1 MADIKIYG
9 KLVNKTDGIIADS
22 EQIKYNGKTVK
33 EEIDELTGKIKDV
46 IEIDSI
52 GLDNESLYETGI
64 YNIKSATELPKD
76 AKISNGKLVVEKT
89 SSGSYQEWSSD
100 DCFATRLIQYKDV
113 DQSDIRINGINPA
126 EEQIEGVS
134 LVDGVLSLSAEKEYE
149 ISGYLKGRISINT
162 VDSTLDASKKTIL
175 KLAGLFI
182 DCDSEKAIDYGNNKK
197 SLKIVLKENC
207 VNYIQCKAKTQP
219 SNLIDKMGAIHSEN
233 NLEINGIGYLAIRTN
248 YRTHG
253 IFAREI
259 YLTGKPHI
267 YVSCK
272 INVDDNYGH
281 DAIHCGKSLFIE
293 NGEYEFCNCNDAI
306 GLGADEAAVDR
317 IFAGKFNIH
326 DWADGQNAIDGGKLI
341 SGQNCYIYE
350 SDYFSMNQE
359 AKASISGNVEFINQS
374 NWESKFGVGEIYALA
389 ADGSETKV
397 DAITATGD
405 YKLKGYFPNELV
417 ISATK
422 VELVLENACIPKGV
436 NYTAIG
442 KNINIKSDD
451 IAPYNDS
458 TETEISNINVSM
470 IGNVKSGNHAKF
482 SGKGI
487 LIANDV
493 YSSSKTLIYGDG
505 NKYFSNIDANKF
517 YIGADDD
524 AFDTGTAKKSKGTF
538 FINSLKDREIG
549 AKAGCSIFITQKGDF
564 YINKLEIIKLIK
576 RNKDVELALYPD
588 LTAPEGAEYIGTV
601 TIAGNPPAEDNE
613 NAKLFTI
620 FSSIED
626 WKSFK
631 KPTVLVADWF
641 TLSSQDVDANLKT
654 YESLDAAN
662 QDLVNLKLGA
672 VVSVKSDDTS
682 EYINDYNLY
691 IVVASGS
698 GKTLKEIKQ
707 GGGNSYTGDLTFDA
721 SVVGFTP
728 DSESGIYECP
738 VGSTISFR
746 CSFVSADYPDVRGS
760 IFGKIN
766 GETKFNE
773 SVYPREG
780 QITTWNFSTIG
791 LTPGTYEFSL
801 YGKES
806 TGRTTA
812 RKIYTFQ
819 IGGLNIKSSFVDG
832 SVVQIGNPV
841 NIPLTIEAADT
852 SSKIH
857 LQVSLDGVLIADNLE
872 VSTKTNSFVITAEHL
887 KTGGVKNLSLKLINE
902 KGKESNELKYTLIA
916 AEMDKVY
923 ILTDSD
929 IYDISDG
936 GVAKVQVRTIQLGYK
951 DAKYKT
957 TIEIKDSADA
967 TYKETQIF
975 SYNYGLNELD
985 LTGLRFN
992 KVDGTEPINGK
1003 DVEYSKYKIIL
1014 SVESPVDETITD
1026 RKEISIRVR
1035 KNDYNI
1041 EAYKNNLICYY
1052 TAEGKSNSAADRDK
1066 WNYEKTAEFP
1076 LDANEKSLGEFE
1088 AVFNNFNWQTNGWI
1102 RDDAGNTALKL
1113 NHGAYVEI
1121 KNCAPFY
1128 YDYIDTQ
1135 TGALTISV
1143 DFKTKNILDPSAKV
1157 ISCLF
1162 ETTGTENTTYYL
1174 RDAFGDYIKSD
1185 ENGSLTRELCYTD
1198 ETKTEVR
1205 LVNIDETVPADRVF
1219 DYDKHVYYGTKDL
1232 NGVIVRDD
1240 SVLTLTETAY
1250 SYGFKYNNI
1259 IRFFMNKGGYCWVD
1273 GVTYLGT
1280 GNTLYDTTMIVTE
1293 RTINYN
1299 FGDDNPNY
1307 TGKLETIAEG
1317 QTEDLKKKTGTIS
1330 SEVTKQT
1337 GFYIDTENAVLTT
1350 SSSPANVDDKFHL
1363 NFSENTRTHIDL
1375 IINRSKEA
1383 PYYFSSLI
1391 GYTNGVLS
1399 LMKELN
1405 LTSDKFNSGLA
1416 TRSKCYIYLGA
1427 KVSYNENGEIIVS
1440 DTGDADIYN
1449 LRLYNEALS
1458 PNVILQNY
1466 ASEIPDLAEKE
1477 KFVIN
1482 NGIGANTIP
1491 QTLPRITLI
1500 GANIGSDSN
1509 PHYTIN
1515 DFIMQLAGTNVADLK
1530 SIKEPAYFKYYDPSN
1545 DKYWTITSPD
1555 GTSSTNEIPIRLQF
1569 QGTSSMV
1576 YPCKNYKMKLY
1587 NPYVEKVKGDG
1598 VFGFSINNG
1607 SVKYGKK
1614 WKVDIGNGIPD
1625 STICLKADYMGSSH
1639 TGNTSSANFIAD
1651 YNNQITGTTPAS
1663 EINSSIR
1670 TTIYGYPCLLYYK
1683 EKQSDTEEKFLGVYN
1698 CNLDK
1703 SDTDCFGLD
1712 KEVKGDAAHGEATYS
1727 FGQSQ
1732 FIDDEFSNDILMSA
1746 EKYNAKHST
1755 SVATTISLYDKGDK
1769 VNKDYKTLVD
1779 PETGTIVAA
1788 LSEKGYLRTLNNDTI
1803 RAVFCAE
1810 VKANSGA
1817 SGAGG
1822 FGNYA
1827 LHSVASDMEMRYPD
1841 EGDIEDEN
1849 YSLYSGSL
1857 DFDNFTRPYWYHFQR
1872 LIKWLKEVYNSRTTD
1887 FNKARTRFLA
1897 EVDKHFN
1904 RNYLIDYY
1912 LTFMLL
1918 GGVDSLGKNLMIGS
1932 WGPENHLFE
1941 ALVGTDGNCYC
1952 YDDKSGERKIDNYAF
1967 EYNRKMITP
1976 TKVYHTNEVTGAN
1989 EYIFATDETGKPL
2002 YYKEESYDRY
2012 TKEYKNGRSKFSADD
2027 VTNIPGEWIWYPT
2040 YYDIDTIAGLDN
2052 AGQLIYD
2059 VDIELDEVMDDGTT
2073 VYNTSDSVLWQSVQQ
2088 FFGVRDANGNSM
2100 LSDRWTAFTNMGL
2113 YNMLVGK
2120 YFYERAIA
2128 TIPAKYYNDDCFV
2141 KYIWEGPNEK
2151 AGSGAYLYCV
2161 HGDSYEQLKR
2171 WFSQRII
2178 YLDSYFA
2185 KIGTENA
2192 SIRSSYAYYDPN
2204 FRDDIEDYY
2213 LTYNNDGTTSYHYE
2227 ELARKYP
2234 QYYSLKDNELLGSN
2248 NIKIEPIIF
2257 KFKTYQP
2264 GYVGVRW
2271 FNGGKVHFVRVG
2283 RNKTAYLSGNIK
2295 TNSNQEI
2302 FIFGGSNIKEIG
2314 DLSNYNIQEL
2324 NIKNLSKLGKLILGN
2339 SNYTSV
2345 VNKIDGVANEYLSE
2359 LNIEK
2364 CTNINK
2370 LELEPCSNLKVLN
2383 MKGSGVTSVS
2393 LPDGGSLET
2402 IYYPS
2407 SITNIT
2413 LRNLTNLA
2421 TVNTDTLY
2429 NLSTLIVDNCPKIQG
2444 ATGKENYNSKLWDLL
2459 QGTEPSPLS
2468 SINVEAY
2475 GSIKT
2480 NSGSFFF
2487 PDKYYNYDT
2496 AKNIK
2501 GEIEYLGTTVPK
2513 NYTKF
2518 VDSYP
2523 KLKITY
2529 PNINDASE
2537 MFANYKNLNCIS
2549 SLSAFAGRDIYG
2561 NSKYVTIYYWTDET
2575 NELRT
2580 KWHTTENYEKYGNSK
2595 TYSEGIGYYVF
2606 NDVYYRLLSVHD
2618 DADLDILRA
2627 EIKSHVS
2634 NFSKFIK
2641 LNGMFKNM
2649 SVLDYLDPD
2658 TFNNVDISEAT
2669 TDEMFYGCTGLQYFE
2684 TPTDIVKNEILTV
2697 YLDEKGAEIQDTT
2710 GMDVSQLQTKQYYI
2724 NPFNRKVRLEF
2735 TDENKTSKY
2744 AKGMRKIGKYMFY
2757 QCKKAKIY
2765 IKKLQL
2771 QKSVDDKIS
2780 IAENA
2785 FEYISYDPNRES
2797 QLQKITVERPVIL
2810 FEHAAKD
2817 LLATTENS
2825 QTIIN
2830 KDLIYD
2836 NPAVENEEGRYY
2848 SLNIY
2853 GEREINHSNS
2863 LINFASNRW
2872 LREVYFGITKFALK
2886 ETIQQQ
2892 KPAATLELSYAENTN
2907 KEKILFKLYENDTLI
2922 KFNSLNELNIISESV
2937 GAFPLTE
2944 KTFKSLREISLV
2956 IPKYDCLDTVL
2967 NKFDIEKTVY
2977 PLFATDDNNSI
2988 FDINS
2993 ATISAS
2999 SVFNRINVV
3008 SSEEIPENYFKKLV
3022 NIKQFCYDKS
3032 LKKIGNTSFQ
3042 DCVNLQSI
3050 GVVGLIGTANKE
3062 YFGTDSDIHKI
3073 STLATIG
3080 NYAFYNCA
3088 SLTAFLIPNT
3098 VTKLGNYIFQ
3108 SCARL
3113 QNVAM
3118 PKESQITVISKGM
3131 FSGCIALNSINDIN
3145 NQLTKITSIE
3155 DEAFDGCIA
3164 LSSFIDRGEATFY
3177 KMTALTN
3184 IGISAFHNCNRF
3196 GEVNLKFKI
3205 PTTLIKIGSNAF
3217 SIERS
3222 TASDKYINF
3231 VWDENEALYQN
3242 LEIGNRAFAN
3252 FYPQI
3257 TATGNSLD
3265 TLPSLFIP
3273 KVKSIGDGAFNLYGS
3288 DRPYKYCLVRNS
3300 KEEIGDKWVNYTNKI
3315 IYNYKDLVDITDSSG
3330 TVSTYILADS
3340 TDEKYSAYDGIAYL
3354 HHVTGTT
3361 VSYTFNE
3368 YCNYN
3373 NKKYLLTQVL
3383 QNAFDTITTIVENF
3397 AFAYGSKLE
3406 IIESGVIKGLS
3417 SIRTGVAENES
3428 GNDLFIS
3435 NIIPDSLTIATGNT
3449 IMGTSWYNAIKNS
3462 MTTPNGSFITLGKY
3476 IIGYKPLDSETN
3488 GEIPQCNLDLTVV
3501 NRKYNLV
3508 EYDIGAAKDIIK
3520 ATYSYSNGKFVDST
3534 GNELTL
3540 VDGNIYK
3547 FNNNDCKYSAT
3558 DGKFYLYNSDI
3569 PSTVKIE
3576 FPIENYLSNCTTVFD
3591 NAFSAAAFNKA
3602 TNIVSVKFPM
3612 DKPEYNIYTS
3622 AFEEQKL
3629 LTELTLPKN
3638 IKQIAQR
3645 AFYLCNIENLK
3656 LPNTI
3661 TSIGYN
3667 AFKSSEIGFGS
3678 LKFVDMEDGLNI
3690 TSAPFNINTNEI
3702 RTNVSDPERLNITLN
3717 SIHIPTSMS
3726 DIFSFFY
3733 DLRLCSQMKDI
3744 YLGELE
3750 LNQTVGDEKYG
3761 TIYCNNY
3768 PLYFNNENGATFN
3781 VSEARLDSTGQPV
3794 RYYTDSEKKT
3804 PLYVPKFYHDICLK
3818 YNAYTNDY
3826 SLTTTEKYGVVPR
3839 GDYTE
3844 TNDDGETIKTVKG
3857 FAKPLNLKYLRTYN
3871 LADVINDN
3879 DREQFNN
3886 IKKESYSG
3894 LSAEQ
3899 ILRILA
3905 AYTTSGTEIFEIVL
3919 PADAATLSST
3929 QEYLFT
3935 SIIPAKYKITRLI
3948 DVAE

>member
-22 EQIKYNGKTVK
+22 EQIKYNDKTVK
-33 EEIDELTGKIKDV
+33 EEINKLTEKIKDV
-46 IEIDSI
+46 VEIDSI

-76 AKISNGKLVVEKT
+76 AKIPNGKLVVEKT

-100 DCFATRLIQYKDV
+100 DCFATRLIQYKDIE
-113 DQSDIRINGINPA
+113 QSDIRINGINPA

-134 LVDGVLSLSAEKEYE
+134 LVDGVLSLDAEKEYE

-182 DCDSEKAIDYGNNKK
+182 DCDSEKAIEYGNNKK
-197 SLKIVLKENC
+197 SLKIILKENC
-207 VNYIQCKAKTQP
+207 VNYIQCKAKAQS
-219 SNLIDKMGAIHSEN
+219 SNLIDKIGVIHSEN

-248 YRTHG
+248 YRIHG

-259 YLTGKPHI
+259 YFTGKPHI

-272 INVDDNYGH
+272 INTDDNYGH

-293 NGEYEFCNCNDAI
+293 NGEYELCNCNDAI
-306 GLGADEAAVDR
+306 GLGADEAAIDR

-374 NWESKFGVGEIYALA
+374 NWESKFGAGEIYALA
-389 ADGSETKV
+389 ADGSETKI
-397 DAITATGD
+397 DAIVATGD

-422 VELVLENACIPKGV
+422 VELVLENACIPKGI
-436 NYTAIG
+436 NYTATG

-451 IAPYNDS
+451 IAAYNDS

-505 NKYFSNIDANKF
+505 NKYFNNIDANKF

-524 AFDTGTAKKSKGTF
+524 AFDVGTAKKSKGTY
-538 FINSLKDREIG
+538 FINTLKDREIG

-576 RNKDVELALYPD
+576 RNKDIELTLYPD

-601 TIAGNPPAEDNE
+601 TIAGNPPTEDNE

-620 FSSIED
+620 FSNIED

-631 KPTVLVADWF
+631 KPTVLIADWF
-641 TLSSQDVDANLKT
+641 ILSSQDVDANLKT

-662 QDLVNLKLGA
+662 QDLTNLKLGA

-682 EYINDYNLY
+682 EYINNYDLY

-707 GGGNSYTGDLTFDA
+707 GGGDSYTGDLTFDA
-721 SVVGFTP
+721 SVIGFTP

-738 VGSTISFR
+738 VGSTISFK

-780 QITTWNFSTIG
+780 QITTWNFSTVG

-841 NIPLTIEAADT
+841 SIPLTIEAADI
-852 SSKIH
+852 SSRIY
-857 LQVSLDGVLIADNLE
+857 LQVSLDGNLIANNLE

-929 IYDISDG
+929 VYDISDG
-936 GVAKVQVRTIQLGYK
+936 GVAKIQVRTIQLGYK

-957 TIEIKDSADA
+957 IIEIKDSADA
-967 TYKETQIF
+967 NYKETQTF

-992 KVDGTEPINGK
+992 KVDGTESIDGK
-1003 DVEYSKYKIIL
+1003 NFEYSKYKIIL
-1014 SVESPVDETITD
+1014 SVESPVDETITNK
-1026 RKEISIRVR
+1026 KEIIIKVR

-1041 EAYKNNLICYY
+1041 EAYRNNLICYY
-1052 TAEGKSNSAADRDK
+1052 TAEGKSNSAADRDV
-1066 WNYEKTAEFP
+1066 WSYEKTAEFP
-1076 LDANEKSLGEFE
+1076 LDTDEKSLGNFE

-1102 RDDAGNTALKL
+1102 RDDDGNTALKL

-1128 YDYIDTQ
+1128 YNYIDTEH
-1135 TGALTISV
+1135 GALTISV
-1143 DFKTKNILDPSAKV
+1143 DFKTKNILNPNAKV

-1162 ETTGTENTTYYL
+1162 ETIGTESTTYYL

-1198 ETKTEVR
+1198 ESKTEVR
-1205 LVNIDETVPADRVF
+1205 LVSANEEVPANMVF
-1219 DYDKHVYYGTKDL
+1219 DYDKHVYYGTKEV
-1232 NGVIVRDD
+1232 NGIIIRDD
-1240 SVLTLTETAY
+1240 SKLTLTETAY

-1259 IRFFMNKGGYCWVD
+1259 IRFFMNKGGYCWID
-1273 GVTYLGT
+1273 GITYE
-1280 GNTLYDTTMIVTE
+1280 GNGKTLYDTTMIVTE

-1299 FGDDNPNY
+1299 FGDTNPNY
-1307 TGKLETIAEG
+1307 TGKIETAAES
-1317 QTEDLKKKTGTIS
+1317 QIEDLKKKTGTITN
-1330 SEVTKQT
+1330 EVTKQT

-1375 IINRSKEA
+1375 IINRSNEA

-1405 LTSDKFNSGLA
+1405 IASDKFNSGLA

-1427 KVSYNENGEIIVS
+1427 KVSYNENGEVIVS

-1449 LRLYNEALS
+1449 LRIYNEALS
-1458 PNVILQNY
+1458 PDVILQNY
-1466 ASEIPDLAEKE
+1466 AARIPDLTEKE

-1530 SIKEPAYFKYYDPSN
+1530 SIKEPAYFKYYDPNN

-1587 NPYVEKVKGDG
+1587 NPYIEKVPGDG

-1639 TGNTSSANFIAD
+1639 TGNTASANFIAD

-1703 SDTDCFGLD
+1703 SDTDCFGLHKD
-1712 KEVKGDAAHGEATYS
+1712 VKGDAAHGEATYN

-1732 FIDDEFSNDILMSA
+1732 FIDDDFSDDILMSA
-1746 EKYNAKHST
+1746 EKYNAKYGT

-1769 VNKDYKTLVD
+1769 INKDYKTLVD
-1779 PETGTIVAA
+1779 PETGIIVAA

-1803 RAVFCAE
+1803 RSVFCAE

-1841 EGDIEDEN
+1841 EGDIEDDD
-1849 YSLYSGSL
+1849 YSVYSGSL

-1872 LIKWLKEVYNSRTTD
+1872 LIKWLKEVYESRKTN
-1887 FNKARTRFLA
+1887 FENARSRFLA

-1904 RNYLIDYY
+1904 RNYLMDYY

-1952 YDDKSGERKIDNYAF
+1952 YDDKSGEKKIDVYAF
-1967 EYNRKMITP
+1967 EYNGKMITP
-1976 TKVYHTNEVTGAN
+1976 TKVYHTNEITGAN
-1989 EYIFATDETGKPL
+1989 EYKFATDNTGKPL

-2012 TKEYKNGRSKFSADD
+2012 TKEYKNGRSKFSVDD
-2027 VTNIPGEWIWYPT
+2027 VTNVPGEWIWYPT
-2040 YYDIDTIAGLDN
+2040 FYDIDTIAGLDN

-2100 LSDRWTAFTNMGL
+2100 LSDRWSAFTNMGL
-2113 YNMLVGK
+2113 YDMLVKK

-2128 TIPAKYYNDDCFV
+2128 TIPAKYYNDDCFI

-2151 AGSGAYLYCV
+2151 VGSGAYLYCV

-2171 WFSQRII
+2171 WFSQRIV

-2204 FRDDIEDYY
+2204 FRDDIDDYY

-2234 QYYSLKDNELLGSN
+2234 QYYSLKDNTLLGSN

-2271 FNGGKVHFVRVG
+2271 FNGGKIHFVRVG
-2283 RNKTAYLSGNIK
+2283 RDKTVYLSGNIK

-2324 NIKNLSKLGKLILGN
+2324 NIKNLSRLGKLILGN

-2345 VNKIDGVANEYLSE
+2345 VNKIDGMTGNEYLSE
-2359 LNIEK
+2359 LNLEK
-2364 CTNINK
+2364 CINITR
-2370 LELEPCSNLKVLN
+2370 LFLDGCTNLKKLN
-2383 MKGSGVTSVS
+2383 MSGSSITAVS
-2393 LPDGGSLET
+2393 LPEGGSLEY
-2402 IYYPS
+2402 ISYPS
-2407 SITNIT
+2407 TISEIK
-2413 LRNLTNLA
+2413 LVNLTNLS
-2421 TVNTDTLY
+2421 TVLTDTLY
-2429 NLSTLIVDNCPKIQG
+2429 NLASITILNCSKIQG
-2444 ATGKENYNSKLWDLL
+2444 SPTLYNSLIWEIL
-2459 QGTEPSPLS
+2459 QKTEASK
-2468 SINVEAY
+2468 SISTVNVEAY
-2475 GSIKT
+2475 GQVDIKSA
-2480 NSGSFFF
+2480 NDYFF
-2487 PDKYYNYDT
+2487 PNKLYLYDT

-2501 GEIEYLGTTVPK
+2501 GELEYLGSIVPK
-2513 NYTKF
+2513 YYTKF
-2518 VDSYP
+2518 TESFP
-2523 KLKITY
+2523 NLKFKY
-2529 PNINDASE
+2529 PNISDASE

-2549 SLSAFAGRDIYG
+2549 SMSAYSGTDVYG
-2561 NSKYVTIYYWTDET
+2561 NRKYTNIYYWTDET
-2575 NELRT
+2575 PELQE
-2580 KWHTTENYEKYGNSK
+2580 KWHTSSQYLKYKAST
-2595 TYSEGIGYYVF
+2595 TYSDEIGYYI
-2606 NDVYYRLLSVHD
+2606 NSGEYYRLIKIHD
-2618 DADLDILRA
+2618 DADLDMLRA
-2627 EIKSHVS
+2627 EIKRHISG
-2634 NFSKFIK
+2634 FTKFTNI
-2641 LNGMFKNM
+2641 NGMFKNM
-2649 SVLDYLDPD
+2649 TILDYLDPD
-2658 TFNNVDISEAT
+2658 TFNSVDISEAT
-2669 TDEMFYGCTGLQYFE
+2669 TDEMFYGCTGLKYFE
-2684 TPTDIVKNEILTV
+2684 TPSDIVKNNTLTV
-2697 YLDEKGAEIQDTT
+2697 YLDESGNEISDTT
-2710 GMDVSQLQTKQYYI
+2710 GMDLSQLKTKNYYI
-2724 NPFNRKVRLEF
+2724 NPFKTNERLEYI
-2735 TDENKTSKY
+2735 DSNKTSSY
-2744 AKGMRKIGKYMFY
+2744 PKGMRILGKNMFY
-2757 QCKKAKIY
+2757 QCKNAKIF
-2765 IKKLQL
+2765 IRKLIEKKAL
-2771 QKSVDDKIS
+2771 DRYNKIS
-2780 IAENA
+2780 VSDSA
-2785 FEYISYDPNRES
+2785 FAYISYNPALENQAS
-2797 QLQKITVERPVIL
+2797 KITVERPVIL
-2810 FEHAAKD
+2810 FEHDRKD
-2817 LLATTENS
+2817 LLETTSES
-2825 QTIIN
+2825 KTIVEEGITE
-2830 KDLIYD
+2830 YD
-2836 NPAVENEEGRYY
+2836 NPLVEGETSLYY
-2848 SLNIY
+2848 ALNGIRQKKVNY
-2853 GEREINHSNS
+2853 NNNY
-2863 LINFASNRW
+2863 INFESERW
-2872 LREVYFGITKFALK
+2872 LREVYFGIK
-2886 ETIQQQ
+2886 EVYLNKKENIKQSSGGN
-2892 KPAATLELSYAENTN
+2892 KDVILSYALNN
-2907 KEKILFKLYENDTLI
+2907 NDKKILFKLEPNAEI
-2922 KFNSLNELNIISESV
+2922 VSFNRFNELNIISETV
-2937 GAFPLTE
+2937 GAIEATDENFPKLNE
-2944 KTFKSLREISLV
+2944 VALPIQQ
-2956 IPKYDCLDTVL
+2956 YDCLDTIIPVFEIENTIYPIFATTSTKSNFNIDNGKIESSAL
-2967 NKFDIEKTVY
+2967 KRFDILE
-2977 PLFATDDNNSI
+2977 
-2988 FDINS
+2988 
-2993 ATISAS
+2993 
-2999 SVFNRINVV
+2999 
-3008 SSEEIPENYFKKLV
+3008 SEEIPKNYFKGSKLTKV
-3022 NIKQFCYDKS
+3022 FYEES
-3032 LKKIGNTSFQ
+3032 LKKIGEYAFANSSVQVLGFMYKNSNGIESELENNISSNWERSKLAFISKYAFDYSALTSIYIP
-3042 DCVNLQSI
+3042 N
-3050 GVVGLIGTANKE
+3050 G
-3062 YFGTDSDIHKI
+3062 
-3073 STLATIG
+3073 ATIEE
-3080 NYAFYNCA
+3080 YAFN
-3088 SLTAFLIPNT
+3088 SSSKLI
-3098 VTKLGNYIFQ
+3098 
-3108 SCARL
+3108 SARL
-3113 QNVAM
+3113 PFDLISI
-3118 PKESQITVISKGM
+3118 PKAI
-3131 FSGCIALNSINDIN
+3131 FN
-3145 NQLTKITSIE
+3145 NCTSLEEIIDVDKITNLERIE
-3155 DEAFDGCIA
+3155 DEAFNNCRN
-3164 LSSFIDRGEATFY
+3164 LSSFVNRRAVVFY
-3177 KMTALTN
+3177 LFNKLSY
-3184 IGISAFHNCNRF
+3184 IGNNAFYNCSKFIEFANRD
-3196 GEVNLKFKI
+3196 FKI
-3205 PTTLIKIGSNAF
+3205 PRTLTFIGNNAF
-3217 SIERS
+3217 NIERTS
-3222 TASDKYINF
+3222 PNTNYTRF
-3231 VWDENEALYQN
+3231 VWDDDSTSNPYENLY
-3242 LEIGNRAFAN
+3242 IGNNAFKN

-3257 TATGNSLD
+3257 EATSMID
-3265 TLPSLFIP
+3265 SKPSLFVP
-3273 KVKSIGDGAFNLYGS
+3273 KVAYIGTGAFDVFS
-3288 DRPYKYCLVRNS
+3288 DSKPYRYCLMRNT
-3300 KEEIGDKWVNYTNKI
+3300 EAELPNRFVNYTNKI
-3315 IYNYKDLVDITDSSG
+3315 IYNYKNIFTETEG
-3330 TVSTYILADS
+3330 TTTSTYILANKEQAGY
-3340 TDEKYSAYDGIAYL
+3340 TGVAYL
-3354 HHVTGTT
+3354 HHVEGTAT
-3361 VSYTFNE
+3361 SYTFKKEITYNE
-3368 YCNYN
+3368 N
-3373 NKKYLLTQVL
+3373 KYLLTQVL
-3383 QNAFDTITTIVENF
+3383 QNVFDTLTVGSETGNSIINF
-3397 AFAYGSKLE
+3397 YFDYDSKLE
-3406 IIESGVIKGLS
+3406 TLESGVIKSLER
-3417 SIRTGVAENES
+3417 IATNTKKN
-3428 GNDLFIS
+3428 GNIVPLN
-3435 NIIPDSLTIATGNT
+3435 NIIPSTLSISTGND
-3449 IMGTSWYNAIKNS
+3449 IVGSSWYNKIRNDN
-3462 MTTPNGSFITLGKY
+3462 TTPYGTFITLGKY
-3476 IIGYKPLDSETN
+3476 ILGYKPLESETSLN
-3488 GEIPQCNLDLTVV
+3488 NNIIDLTSAI
-3501 NRKYNLV
+3501 RKINTIV
-3508 EYDIGAAKDIIK
+3508 EKPAGSGKYVIDNV
-3520 ATYSYSNGKFVDST
+3520 YSYIDGKFVDKT
-3534 GNELTL
+3534 GKDVEISNGTKFTVNTIEYTYNNGKLIMSDSIGTENEIELNL
-3540 VDGNIYK
+3540 GNY
-3547 FNNNDCKYSAT
+3547 
-3558 DGKFYLYNSDI
+3558 
-3569 PSTVKIE
+3569 
-3576 FPIENYLSNCTTVFD
+3576 IENCNTIFD
-3591 NAFSAAAFNKA
+3591 SAFSADILSTFGIAD
-3602 TNIVSVKFPM
+3602 IKFPSLS
-3612 DKPEYNIYTS
+3612 EYYIYKR
-3622 AFEEQKL
+3622 AFYNQVS
-3629 LTELTLPKN
+3629 LTKIALPKN
-3638 IKQIAQR
+3638 IKQIGMS
-3645 AFYLCNIENLK
+3645 AFENCPIETLFI
-3656 LPNTI
+3656 PNTVKQ
-3661 TSIGYN
+3661 IGTY
-3667 AFKSSEIGFGS
+3667 AFKTVSEGFGT
-3678 LKFVDMEDGLNI
+3678 LKSIDIEDGAEISGNPFTVI
-3690 TSAPFNINTNEI
+3690 TDEINVPSQGRNF
-3702 RTNVSDPERLNITLN
+3702 NITLN
-3717 SIHIPTSMS
+3717 SVHIPKSMETLYTS
-3726 DIFSFFY
+3726 FSELQNASQ
-3733 DLRLCSQMKDI
+3733 LRNL
-3744 YLGELE
+3744 YLGKLE
-3750 LNQTVGDEKYG
+3750 VNSEIGDKNYG
-3761 TIYCNNY
+3761 TNLCKNY
-3768 PLYFNNENGATFN
+3768 PLYFDGSATEADGIYSGSATFN
-3781 VSEARLDSTGQPV
+3781 LSDAKLDSSGNPIH
-3794 RYYTDSEKKT
+3794 YYIDSINKT

-3818 YNAYTNDY
+3818 YHAYENDY
-3826 SLTTTEKYGVVPR
+3826 SLTTTEEYGVNPL
-3839 GDYTE
+3839 GDY
-3844 TNDDGETIKTVKG
+3844 TNDDGEEIKG
-3857 FAKPLNLKYLRTYN
+3857 FAQSLDLRN
-3871 LADVINDN
+3871 IRRFNDSSVVKAK
-3879 DREQFNN
+3879 DQDAFNQ
-3886 IKKESYSG
+3886 IKTESYSG
-3894 LSAEQ
+3894 FTNEEL
-3899 ILRILA
+3899 LRILA
-3905 AYTTSGTEIFEIVL
+3905 GYTVSGSNIYELTL
-3919 PADAATLSST
+3919 PADAASLSSV

-3935 SIIPAKYKITRLI
+3935 VIRPTKVKITRLI
-3948 DVAE
+3948 DIAN